1 MVFEQNSFLNIN
13 SQKEKISDE
22 LFELISKLF
31 PICRSIT
38 GDGVRK
44 SLSIIKEHIPLEIKE
59 VPSGTKVFD
68 WIVPDEWNISDAYVK
83 GPNGNKIIDFK
94 NSNLH
99 IVSYSIPK
107 NCKLSLEELKPHLF
121 SLPESPDSIPY
132 ITSYY
137 NRNWGFCLTH
147 NQLSKLEEGEYEIM
161 IDSSLSTGN
170 LTYGE
175 FVINGE
181 TTDEV
186 LLTCY
191 VCHPSLCND
200 NLSGIGLLTILSKYL
215 KLLSPKFTYRFLFI
229 PETIGSIV
237 WLHSNE
243 NHLQHIKYG
252 LVATCL
258 GDSGSLTYK
267 KTRTGKNNIDLIV
280 ESVLK
285 NSDSEYKIMDYS
297 PNGSDERQF
306 CSPGFN
312 LPVGSLMRTPYLQ
325 FSEYHT
331 SDDNLDFLKKEKL
344 LDSFLKYLEIIFV
357 IENNKKFKNMNPKC
371 EPNLGKRGLY
381 NLIGTANE
389 KDKKTEAILWL
400 LNFSDGEHSL
410 LEISLKSKISFNKLL
425 NVANILVEKHL
436 LKEIKNT

>member
-1 MVFEQNSFLNIN
+1 MIFDQNSFLDIN
-13 SQKEKISDE
+13 SKKEKISDE

-44 SLSIIKEHIPLEIKE
+44 SLSIIGEHITLKIKE
-59 VPSGTKVFD
+59 VPSGTKAYD
-68 WIVPDEWNISDAYVK
+68 WIVPDEWNISNAYVK
-83 GPNGNKIIDFK
+83 DPAGNKIIDFK

-121 SLPESPDSIPY
+121 SSPERPNSIPY

-137 NRNWGFCLTH
+137 DKNWGFCLTH
-147 NQLSKLEEGEYEIM
+147 NQLSKLKDGEYEIL
-161 IDSSLSTGN
+161 IDSSLSCGH

-175 FVINGE
+175 FVIPGE

-200 NLSGIGLLTILSKYL
+200 NLSGVALLTMLSKYL
-215 KLLSPKFTYRFLFI
+215 KSLSLKFTYRFLFI

-237 WLHSNE
+237 WLHENE
-243 NHLQHIKYG
+243 DHLHHIKYG

-258 GDSGSLTYK
+258 GDSGTLTYK
-267 KTRTGKNNIDLIV
+267 KTRTGKNEIDLIA
-280 ESVLK
+280 EYVLK
-285 NSDSEYKIMDYS
+285 NSNDASKIIDYS
-297 PNGSDERQF
+297 PIGSDERQF

-312 LPVGSLMRTPYLQ
+312 LPVGSLMRTPYSE
-325 FSEYHT
+325 FPEYHT
-331 SDDNLDFLKKEKL
+331 SDDNLNFIKKEKL
-344 LDSFLKYLEIIFV
+344 FDSFLKYLEIIFI
-357 IENNKKFKNMNPKC
+357 IENNKKFENLNPKC

-381 NLIGTANE
+381 NLFGTSK
-389 KDKKTEAILWL
+389 KDNKTKAILWL
-400 LNFSDGEHSL
+400 LNFSDGKHSL
-410 LEISLKSKISFNKLL
+410 LDISVKSGILFNQLFD
-425 NVANILVEKHL
+425 VANLLVKKQL
-436 LKEIKNT
+436 LKEIKNCK